1 MQKSPNGGIYLNK
14 EGKTVFLRELE
25 KKLYQKQT
33 RKNQTSTYNKRINEE
48 IQKIYR
54 LVMYDEK
61 YKPYKYY

>member
-14 EGKTVFLRELE
+14 EGKKIFLRELE